1 MVVPAAKTWAVFH
14 VVLITKAAIKDD
26 GAAPLS
32 QFLLD
37 LRLVLFY

>member
-1 MVVPAAKTWAVFH
+1 MVVPAAQTWGVFH
-14 VVLITKAAIKDD
+14 VVLITKAAIKDH
-26 GAAPLS
+26 GAAALS